1 MKTKIFFL
9 ILVSLVSSLLLGG
22 CATGLTPSSW
32 PGVVTDGK
40 TAYIAS
46 AAHVYAVSLEDG
58 SEVWRFP
65 EKADAKKSFFAAPVL
80 TPDGQLI
87 VGGYDY
93 ILYSLNP
100 QNGQVN
106 WQFEAARD
114 RWVGSVLVANDL
126 IYAPNADYNLYAF
139 NLKGEFQ
146 WKFAT
151 RQAIWATPVTDGQ
164 RVYLGSLDR
173 KVYAVDARTGK
184 LVWDKTLTGAILGSP
199 VLGGDGQLYVMTF
212 GGTVFALD
220 TANGEQLWKF
230 AAGNFVWSAPV
241 LSNGEL
247 YFGDSNGNF
256 YALNASTGAK
266 DWSLQPSSPI
276 LGAPLV
282 AGDHILFG
290 TEAGNLYAVDTQGQ
304 NTWNLTVSGKLYGA
318 PVAGSDLILVAPVE
332 GQSLLIALDQTGTQK
347 WAFTPVKK

>member
-9 ILVSLVSSLLLGG
+9 ILVLLVSSLLLGG

-87 VGGYDY
+87 VGGYDH

-100 QNGQVN
+100 QDGQVN

-114 RWVGSVLVANDL
+114 RWIGSVLVANDL
-126 IYAPNADYNLYAF
+126 IYAPNADYNLYVL
-139 NLKGEFQ
+139 NLKGVFQ
-146 WKFAT
+146 WKFEA
-151 RQAIWATPVTDGQ
+151 RQALWAAPVTDGQ
-164 RVYLGSLDR
+164 RIYLSSLDHTL
-173 KVYAVDARTGK
+173 YALEPHASKIIWKKSLD
-184 LVWDKTLTGAILGSP
+184 GAILNPP
-199 VLGGDGQLYVMTF
+199 VLGGDGLLYVSTF
-212 GGTVFALD
+212 SGDIFALD
-220 TANGEQLWKF
+220 TANGGQHWKF
-230 AAGNFVWSAPV
+230 AAGNLVWSAMA
-241 LSNGEL
+241 LNAGKL
-247 YFGDSNGNF
+247 YFGDALGNF
-256 YALNASTGAK
+256 YALNVSTGVK
-266 DWSLQPSSPI
+266 DWSLQPDGPI
-276 LGAPLV
+276 LGTPLV
-282 AGDHILFG
+282 VGDILVFG
-290 TEAGNLYAVDTQGQ
+290 TESGELFAVDTHGNNVWTQAIG
-304 NTWNLTVSGKLYGA
+304 GKLYGP
-318 PVAGSDLILVAPVE
+318 PVAGGDLILVASVE
-332 GQSLLIALDQTGTQK
+332 GQSLLVALDQTGTQK

>member
-1 MKTKIFFL
+1 MKTKIT
-9 ILVSLVSSLLLGG
+9 LLLSGALALGILLSG
-22 CATGLTPSSW
+22 CVTGLTPSSW
-32 PGVVTDGK
+32 PGISADGK
-40 TAYIAS
+40 TAYVAS
-46 AAHVYAVSLEDG
+46 AAAVYAVNLENG
-58 SEVWRFP
+58 NELWRFP

-87 VGGYDY
+87 VGGYDHV
-93 ILYSLNP
+93 LYSLNP

-106 WQFEAARD
+106 WQYAEARD
-114 RWVGSVLVANDL
+114 RWVGSVLIANDL

-151 RQAIWATPVTDGQ
+151 RQAIWATPVTDSQ

-184 LVWDKTLTGAILGSP
+184 LVWDKALTGAILGSP
-199 VLGGDGQLYVMTF
+199 VLGGDGRLYVATF
-212 GGTVFALD
+212 GGDVFALD
-220 TANGEQLWKF
+220 TASGDQLWKF

-304 NTWNLTVSGKLYGA
+304 NTWNQTLDGKLYSA